1 MLYLQLFPCHHFQ
14 EWNVTRLSFDEDSEP
29 FGRER
34 DQAIQ
39 LLAKDAKVEVVT
51 RLSHTLYDPLE

>member
-1 MLYLQLFPCHHFQ
+1 M
-14 EWNVTRLSFDEDSEP
+14 TKLSFDEDSEP

-39 LLAKDAKVEVVT
+39 LLAKDAGVEVVS
-51 RLSHTLYDPLE
+51 RLSHTLYDPQE